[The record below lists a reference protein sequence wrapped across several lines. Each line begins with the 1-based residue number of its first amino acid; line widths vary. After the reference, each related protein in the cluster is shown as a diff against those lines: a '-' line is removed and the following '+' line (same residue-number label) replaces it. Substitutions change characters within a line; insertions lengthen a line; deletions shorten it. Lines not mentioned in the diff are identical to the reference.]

1 MYLKALNE
9 IGFKSFADK
18 TQLQFHPGV
27 TAIVGPNGCGKS
39 NVLDSIR
46 WVLGEQSAK
55 ALRGG
60 QMQDVI
66 FNGSDSRKPLGMAEV
81 SLTFGDCEG
90 ELGTEYNEVTIT
102 RRLFRDG
109 ASEYEINKSA
119 CRLRDIHQLFMDT
132 GVGRTAY
139 SIMEQGK
146 IDQILSARPEDR
158 RAVFEEA
165 AGITKYKSQKKEA
178 MRKLE
183 QTDANLLRLEDI
195 IREVRRQINSLQR
208 QASKAKRYQ
217 DLFAEL
223 KDLELRLARHQYA
236 LLAAEIAALADQSS
250 GSREAHQQLT
260 LAIEA
265 EDQAMGLLRSE
276 LEKMEGDA
284 AQVREAL
291 GNARMAAERAAQR
304 EKTNAARVEE
314 FSQLRENCR
323 IEIAG
328 TEEKIRIQDEQLQA
342 LGGQAAAQ
350 AAARS
355 AAADAY
361 HAKDAAARELAE
373 QTSEKEAERADR
385 NHELL
390 RLQNSLSNFRNQLIA
405 LEAQQKNL
413 MVRGESLRAE
423 QGALTQRREEAEAN
437 RLAQEGELADALGAF
452 EAARA
457 EVSARHEAVR
467 ERQQLVA
474 ARQHTVA
481 ERQQAVH
488 AANDGLRETE
498 RAHRDLVTVHGRLV
512 AKLDALKHLET
523 SHAGSPPATQHLLA
537 CSAKGEIAARIQGT
551 LSDHFQVTPGYEG
564 AIALLLGEALNA
576 LVVDDRAGAEE
587 ILAKALAGENPG
599 RVFLA
604 PLSLARPSGSA
615 ANRETGAA
623 RFLRTHAGAE
633 AATTLPLLES
643 LLSDTHIVD
652 DLAAAWELKALQPQA
667 VIAVRD
673 GDGSGILINRAGL
686 LQAGKA
692 SETSAGLA
700 VLTRR
705 NEQSGLEEEIASA
718 LAAVEQGAARVAEAT
733 ERVQSAQALHQEAHA
748 AIQEAQ
754 GWVQEAQSVVQDAQ
768 SAAKDAE
775 IAAATLRHTQQS
787 LAQSVAEIDR
797 NHERLSQEIAR
808 TTAQVEADGERRQN
822 IENQL
827 AESESQVATLQEALT
842 LLQDEIRTLG
852 QEEAS
857 LRQTLVESQI
867 ELASL
872 THRLQST
879 EQQQQSVKTRL
890 AELRELTAT
899 RSREAEDYAARI
911 ATAEAE
917 IDAAQIEREEATV
930 QANERETELQTILV
944 ARSEQ
949 HERISIREEGL
960 RLERRKLN
968 EAQAIQSSCEIKLTQ
983 RRLTLEHLVERVRQ
997 AYQLVLAE
1005 LPPLTEEEIAAQG
1018 ENDWSTIEADVRE
1031 KRERLDGM
1039 GPVNIEAIAEF
1050 EELQQRLTFLEGQE
1064 TDLRNGKEQLLQAI
1078 QEINQTTEKMF
1089 AETFEQVK
1097 INFQQIF
1104 SELFGGGK
1112 ANLILS
1118 DEKDPLESGI
1128 EIVARPPGKQPQSIT
1143 LLSGGEKT
1151 MTAVALLF
1159 SIYMVKPS
1167 PFCVLDEMDAPL
1179 DESNINRF
1187 IKMVQRFT
1195 AHSQFVVIT
1204 HNKRTISMADAI
1216 FGVTMQE
1223 RGVSRLMSVKLTPD
1237 GEPVPAP
1244 APKAQAEPE
1253 AASAP
1258 EARAIEPSAGPSEP
1272 EEPALSSN

>member
-1 MYLKALNE
+1 MYLKALNV

-66 FNGSDSRKPLGMAEV
+66 FNGSDTRKPLGMAEV

-165 AGITKYKSQKKEA
+165 GGITKYKSQKKEA

-236 LLAAEIAALADQSS
+236 LLAAEIASLADQSS

-265 EDQAMGLLRSE
+265 EDQAMGILRSE

-291 GNARMAAERAAQR
+291 GTARMAAERAAQR

-328 TEEKIRIQDEQLQA
+328 TEEKIRIQDEQLHA

-355 AAADAY
+355 AAAEAY
-361 HAKDAAARELAE
+361 HTKDAAAREVAE
-373 QTSEKEAERADR
+373 QVSEKEVARAER

-390 RLQNSLSNFRNQLIA
+390 RLHNSLSNFRNQLIA

-423 QGALTQRREEAEAN
+423 QGALTQRREEAEAT
-437 RLAQEGELADALGAF
+437 RIAQEGELAAALEAF
-452 EAARA
+452 EVARA
-457 EVSARHEAVR
+457 EVSGRHEAVR
-467 ERQQLVA
+467 ERQQLVSE
-474 ARQHTVA
+474 RQRAVS

-488 AANDGLRETE
+488 AANDGLREAE
-498 RAHRDLVTVHGRLV
+498 RAHRDVATAHGRLV

-551 LSDHFQVTPGYEG
+551 LSDHFQVTSGYEE
-564 AIALLLGEALNA
+564 AIALLLGEAINA

-587 ILAKALAGENPG
+587 LLAKALAGNNPG

-615 ANRETGAA
+615 THRETGAA
-623 RFLRTHAGAE
+623 RFIQAHAGSD
-633 AATTLPLLES
+633 AAARLLES
-643 LLSDTHIVD
+643 LLSETHIVD
-652 DLAAAWELKALQPQA
+652 DLTAAWELKSLQPQA

-673 GDGSGILINRAGL
+673 GSGTLLSRAGL

-692 SETSAGLA
+692 SETAAGLA
-700 VLTRR
+700 VFTRR
-705 NEQSGLEEEIASA
+705 NEQRELEEEIASA
-718 LAAVEQGAARVAEAT
+718 LAAVEQGAARVAEAA
-733 ERVQSAQALHQEAHA
+733 EAVQSAQSLHAESHSAV
-748 AIQEAQ
+748 QEAQ
-754 GWVQEAQSVVQDAQ
+754 GWVQEAQSLVQEAQ
-768 SAAKDAE
+768 SSAKDAE

-797 NHERLSQEIAR
+797 NHERLSQEVAR

-827 AESESQVATLQEALT
+827 GESESQVATLQEALT
-842 LLQDEIRTLG
+842 LLQDEIRSLE

-879 EQQQQSVKTRL
+879 EQQQQSVQTRL
-890 AELRELTAT
+890 GELRELTAT
-899 RSREAEDYAARI
+899 RSREAEDYATRI

-917 IDAAQIEREEATV
+917 IDHAKIEQETAAVEANQREG
-930 QANERETELQTILV
+930 ELQAILV
-944 ARSEQ
+944 AKSEQ
-949 HERISIREEGL
+949 QERISVREEGL
-960 RLERRKLN
+960 RIERRKLN
-968 EAQAIQSSCEIKLTQ
+968 EAQAIQSAAEIKLTQ
-983 RRLTLEHLVERVRQ
+983 RRLTLEHLVERVQQ

-1018 ENDWSTIEADVRE
+1018 AGDWSTIEADVRE

-1104 SELFGGGK
+1104 GELFGGGK
-1112 ANLILS
+1112 ATLVLS
-1118 DEKDPLESGI
+1118 DDKDPLESGI
-1128 EIVARPPGKQPQSIT
+1128 EIVAKPPGKQPQSIT

-1195 AHSQFVVIT
+1195 EHSQFVVIT

-1244 APKAQAEPE
+1244 AAPKAEAKAE
-1253 AASAP
+1253 SAP
-1258 EARAIEPSAGPSEP
+1258 EARAIEPGTAPTEP